1 MPSAPGKPRL
11 PGAPCEGGES
21 GQSGVGGDPM
31 GHSRGAEPP
40 LGTSRRFRRSSG
52 ELEGRGMPAGTSAPP
67 PGRRGGRT
75 GRTHPFARR
84 TGQPSRAGLS
94 TRSSLA
100 FLAGGA
106 GGALN
111 ASGTLRGGER
121 GGSGVSGRAVR
132 LSRGCAERRWLRGA
146 LTGSPLA
153 PVSPL
158 LPGAPGSPWE
168 RGGET
173 LRTAWVG
180 AGGGAEPPHPRR
192 WQLTVPWGR
201 GDDPAWGGAPTDQR
215 MEPSHSRRLSAPSP
229 SQRRREGLRP
239 HRRVGGGV
247 GRGGGMR
254 RDSRCSLWVRGHRWD
269 LGVRRDREHQG
280 SRGHR
285 RCRERPAG
293 QGEGR

>member
-1 MPSAPGKPRL
+1 MGPAMPSAPGKPRL

-111 ASGTLRGGER
+111 ASGTLRGGE
-121 GGSGVSGRAVR
+121 
-132 LSRGCAERRWLRGA
+132 
-146 LTGSPLA
+146 
-153 PVSPL
+153 
-158 LPGAPGSPWE
+158 
-168 RGGET
+168 
-173 LRTAWVG
+173 
-180 AGGGAEPPHPRR
+180 GGGA
-192 WQLTVPWGR
+192 G
-201 GDDPAWGGAPTDQR
+201 
-215 MEPSHSRRLSAPSP
+215 
-229 SQRRREGLRP
+229 
-239 HRRVGGGV
+239 
-247 GRGGGMR
+247 
-254 RDSRCSLWVRGHRWD
+254 
-269 LGVRRDREHQG
+269 
-280 SRGHR
+280 
-285 RCRERPAG
+285 
-293 QGEGR
+293 

>member
-1 MPSAPGKPRL
+1 
-11 PGAPCEGGES
+11 
-21 GQSGVGGDPM
+21 
-31 GHSRGAEPP
+31 
-40 LGTSRRFRRSSG
+40 
-52 ELEGRGMPAGTSAPP
+52 MPAGTSAPP

-201 GDDPAWGGAPTDQR
+201 GDDPTWGGAPTDQR

-239 HRRVGGGV
+239 HRRVGGGW
-247 GRGGGMR
+247 GGGVGCGGTHAVPFG
-254 RDSRCSLWVRGHRWD
+254 SGGTAGT
-269 LGVRRDREHQG
+269 LGSGGTASTREAGGTGDAGSALRDRERGGEAAGTPAPKATCG
-280 SRGHR
+280 STAPHR
-285 RCRERPAG
+285 PLTVAPLAPG
-293 QGEGR
+293 